1 MAGRRFRY
9 RLLVATT
16 VRRLRVLV
24 LSLHGYDIRSSTIL
38 ERGVR
43 LDKLNPK
50 GIHIGSHTLIAGGA
64 VILSHE
70 HCKRVGDN
78 QPYLTDTYI
87 GNKCFIG
94 INAIIL
100 PGITIGDEVIVGA
113 GAVVTK
119 DVPSNCVVA
128 GNLAKI
134 IRAGIKMTEFAALA

>member
-113 GAVVTK
+113 GA
-119 DVPSNCVVA
+119 
-128 GNLAKI
+128 
-134 IRAGIKMTEFAALA
+134 